1 MCFLRSV
8 QRFKNG
14 SPEKVVDKRQRWQ
27 VSFIAIPVFK
37 PHSIKAL
44 KIIRVMKIKGEI
56 GVAFL

>member
-1 MCFLRSV
+1 V